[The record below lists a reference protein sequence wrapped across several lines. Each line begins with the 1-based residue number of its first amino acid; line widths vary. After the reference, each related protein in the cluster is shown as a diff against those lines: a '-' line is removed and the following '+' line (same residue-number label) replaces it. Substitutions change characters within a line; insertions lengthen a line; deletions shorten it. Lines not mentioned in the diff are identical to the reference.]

1 MTALERIDDNL
12 TAAKQVVLLY
22 FSLPDCGVCHAV
34 RPKVEALLAE
44 RPEIAAYFIDLSVVP
59 EATGRFEVFAAPTVL
74 MFINGRET
82 IRESRYFSMDEL
94 TAKIDRYLSLL

>member
-1 MTALERIDDNL
+1 MTVLERLDDNL
-12 TAAKQVVLLY
+12 TTTNQVVLLY

-44 RPEIAAYFIDLSVVP
+44 RPDVGAYFIDLSLVP
-59 EATGRFEVFAAPTVL
+59 EATGRFEVFAAPTIL

-94 TAKIDRYLSLL
+94 EAKIDRYRSLL